1 MLRFKQLEKQCYPG
15 PQQGQASSS
24 VSQNAV
30 YSSPPPR
37 FVTHITPGQDL
48 TSLFERSTNERSLV
62 EADRG
67 RLLSERSESVISTG
81 NPEQEQHD
89 QPPPQLQQQI
99 HKCRLCGKGLSGRS
113 RSTREYHVWKH
124 IAKAVLQ
131 CRYCAKSY
139 HAPHDSNLMIAHVR
153 SAHPGRPVGYQN
165 RMAIYREKMRQM
177 FTKCFPSTVQ
187 DREQPMLCRF
197 CGVHVSDTVEHVNS
211 LHLQPNHSDADV
223 SCISLCRFCGVH
235 VSDTVEHVNS
245 LHLQP
250 NHSDADVRRLLNE
263 CFGSGDMKTEAMD
276 DEQTLFSSA
285 SEIGEFDSAASCDT
299 ASVNSASSSMK
310 HQSPADKEI
319 IELE

>member
-223 SCISLCRFCGVH
+223 
-235 VSDTVEHVNS
+235 
-245 LHLQP
+245 
-250 NHSDADVRRLLNE
+250 RRLLNE